1 MVNADYTV
9 KQDNIVREKSFE
21 FAISVVKLSKGLAE
35 VRKEFIMSKQL
46 LRSGTSVG
54 AMVREAEHAESKNDF
69 IHKLGIAQKE
79 INEAIYWLELLRATD
94 YLEET
99 EFQEVHVKAVE
110 VIKLI
115 TAIIKSAKMNLNRNV
130 N

>member
-35 VRKEFIMSKQL
+35 VRREFIMSKQL

-99 EFQEVHVKAVE
+99 QFQEVHIKAGE

-115 TAIIKSAKMNLNRNV
+115 TAIIKSAKMNLNRSV